1 MGIQQRVVVVGAGP
15 RGLSVVERLVARSA
29 HTGDRVHIDLVDP
42 FPPGPGHVWRTDQ
55 SDVFLMNTPSLFP
68 TVIAAPGA
76 LEVPSPE
83 PLRGMSFERW
93 RRGVVTGEITPVTPL
108 SPEQSAALAELTPQG
123 YPPRAVYGRYLEWVF
138 ATLQENL
145 PDTVRL
151 QVHRGEAVDAWVRSE
166 GRHRYAVELS
176 GGLVLPADAVVL
188 ALGHLDAHL
197 RPAQKD
203 LVDGA
208 AEHGLTYWP
217 PTVPADAFWSELP
230 SGETVLVR
238 GMGLNFCDALARLTE
253 GRGGSFDTDP
263 NNPERLVY
271 HPSGREPKIV
281 AGSRRGTP
289 YRAKP
294 VLQGYYAQSLQTRF
308 FTLDAVQELAE
319 DSQRAL
325 SFERQ
330 LWPLIRKDVIW
341 NYYTVLARTAP
352 EAFQSDPQQFL
363 RELDEILLDTTDPGW
378 SHHSDA
384 LISDAVVPGRQLQQ
398 ARLARPF
405 EDVSFASHDEY
416 AAAVVHY
423 LDRDV
428 HGSLRGEDDPV
439 KMAIASLNAA
449 RTVLK
454 CVLAEIGVSDSSWV
468 HELRRQFEPL
478 VEGLASG
485 PPVLRIQQL
494 AALTRAGVVRF
505 LGPEPR
511 FVVDRTEGCFVAAS
525 PWVED
530 APVRSR
536 WLIEA
541 MSPTNDVH
549 RNISPL
555 LTHMHERGLVRARLM
570 ETQDGA
576 SPESSSGLDV
586 SIERARGTRDDDAA
600 SRSFVYRAVGA
611 GDQAEE
617 GIYVI
622 GLQLSSVQWGVSIA
636 AEAEAPAHLGSRTI
650 ADADQIAQDVFAG
663 ARREP

>member
-93 RRGVVTGEITPVTPL
+93 RRGVVAGEITPVTPL

-151 QVHRGEAVDAWVRSE
+151 EVHRGEAVDAWVRSE

-253 GRGGSFDTDP
+253 GRGG
-263 NNPERLVY
+263 
-271 HPSGREPKIV
+271 
-281 AGSRRGTP
+281 
-289 YRAKP
+289 
-294 VLQGYYAQSLQTRF
+294 
-308 FTLDAVQELAE
+308 
-319 DSQRAL
+319 
-325 SFERQ
+325 
-330 LWPLIRKDVIW
+330 
-341 NYYTVLARTAP
+341 
-352 EAFQSDPQQFL
+352 
-363 RELDEILLDTTDPGW
+363 
-378 SHHSDA
+378 
-384 LISDAVVPGRQLQQ
+384 
-398 ARLARPF
+398 
-405 EDVSFASHDEY
+405 
-416 AAAVVHY
+416 
-423 LDRDV
+423 
-428 HGSLRGEDDPV
+428 
-439 KMAIASLNAA
+439 
-449 RTVLK
+449 
-454 CVLAEIGVSDSSWV
+454 
-468 HELRRQFEPL
+468 
-478 VEGLASG
+478 
-485 PPVLRIQQL
+485 
-494 AALTRAGVVRF
+494 
-505 LGPEPR
+505 
-511 FVVDRTEGCFVAAS
+511 
-525 PWVED
+525 
-530 APVRSR
+530 
-536 WLIEA
+536 
-541 MSPTNDVH
+541 
-549 RNISPL
+549 
-555 LTHMHERGLVRARLM
+555 
-570 ETQDGA
+570 
-576 SPESSSGLDV
+576 
-586 SIERARGTRDDDAA
+586 
-600 SRSFVYRAVGA
+600 
-611 GDQAEE
+611 
-617 GIYVI
+617 
-622 GLQLSSVQWGVSIA
+622 
-636 AEAEAPAHLGSRTI
+636 
-650 ADADQIAQDVFAG
+650 
-663 ARREP
+663 